1 MNERITESIT
11 RELLKDKGFYTE
23 DFIVEEQKSKNP
35 RIMKLLKNASKS
47 GKGVGRPEFI
57 ISTNKDVDL
66 LIVIE
71 CKADINNHKSEDLS
85 KPAECAVDGAIHY
98 ASYLSKDFNVLAVGI
113 SGQTKKELLIDTYLW
128 LKGEN
133 VYKELIEAQGL
144 LSYDEYKRILR
155 NNSEIRKKKESE
167 LMEFARKLH
176 NQMRDYAK
184 LSESEKPLL
193 VSAILI
199 ALEYPQFVKNYKDY
213 KGRELTEETLVAI
226 KRVLDN
232 GEMPENKIKNLMQ
245 TYSFISVHPELN
257 KGTILRDLI
266 MEIEENIRPFM
277 KDYGHIDVIGKFYG
291 EFLKYTGGD
300 GKGLGIVLTPRHITE
315 LFAELGNLTPES
327 VVLDTCMGTG
337 GFLISAMDNMIKKA
351 GGDKE
356 LIKKIKEEKLIG
368 VEQQPYMYALGIANM
383 LLRGDGKANVYLGSC
398 FDKTEE
404 LKNKKPTHLFINPP
418 YSQKG
423 EGLSELDFIE
433 HGLECLVPNGIG
445 IAIVPMSCALDTK
458 NKIRERLLEKHTLEA
473 VMSMP
478 DDLFYPVGVV
488 TVIMVFRAHVPHSKY
503 HETWFG
509 YWKEDGFEKT
519 RNDGRVDINNEY
531 EDRIKNEWL
540 EMYHGRKEIP
550 GLSVRKHVEAGDE
563 WVAEAYMKTDYS
575 KLTKK
580 DFEEKLK
587 KYMLFKLMN
596 EDLVVYEVEI
606 PDYSNVTKPYL
617 DEPTPALNVEEW
629 KEFRLDELFDIEVG
643 KGPSSKFAN
652 KNAGNTPFV
661 SATENNNG
669 VTNFTSYEP
678 THERNT
684 ITVSRN
690 GSIGESFYQPVP
702 FCATADVAVL
712 NPRFNNNQYISLFIA
727 TILKQEKYK
736 YNYGRKWNLKR
747 MKETII
753 RLPST
758 PEGNPDWE
766 WMEKYMKTLRWSRG
780 V

>member
-1 MNERITESIT
+1 MPNERITENIT
-11 RELLKDKGFYTE
+11 REFLKEKGYYCEGFT
-23 DFIVEEQKSKNP
+23 VEEQKSRNP
-35 RIMKLLKNASKS
+35 RITKLLKNASKS
-47 GKGVGRPEFI
+47 GNGVGKPEFI
-57 ISTNKDVDL
+57 ITTDNDVDL
-66 LIVIE
+66 VIVIE
-71 CKADINNHKSEDLS
+71 CKADVDDHKSEDLS
-85 KPAECAVDGAIHY
+85 KANDYAVDGAIHY
-98 ASYLSKDFNVLAVGI
+98 ASYLAKDFNVLAIGI
-113 SGQTKKELLIDTYLW
+113 SGQTEKELLIDTYFW
-128 LKGEN
+128 IKRESS
-133 VYKELIEAQGL
+133 YKELAEAKKL
-144 LSYDEYKRILR
+144 LSYEEYKGILTR
-155 NNSEIRKKKESE
+155 DNDIRKKKESE
-167 LMEFARKLH
+167 LMAFARKLH

-213 KGRELTEETLVAI
+213 KGGELTEETLVAI

-257 KGTILRDLI
+257 KGTIFRDLI

-277 KDYGHIDVIGKFYG
+277 KDYGHVDVIGKFYG

-351 GGDKE
+351 GGDKG
-356 LIKKIKEEKLIG
+356 LIKEIKEEKLIG

-383 LLRGDGKANVYLGSC
+383 LLRGDGKANVSLGSC
-398 FDKTEE
+398 FDHTDK
-404 LKNKKPTHLFINPP
+404 LKEKKPTHLFLNPP

-433 HGLECLVPNGIG
+433 HGLDCLDTNGTG
-445 IAIVPMSCALDTK
+445 IAIVPMSTALDTK
-458 NKIRERLLEKHTLEA
+458 NPIRERLLKKHTLEA

-488 TVIMVFRAHVPHSKY
+488 TVIMVFKAHVPHSKY

-519 RNDGRVDINNEY
+519 RNDGRVDINHEY

-580 DFEEKLK
+580 DFEEELK

-596 EDLVVYEVEI
+596 ENLV
-606 PDYSNVTKPYL
+606 
-617 DEPTPALNVEEW
+617 
-629 KEFRLDELFDIEVG
+629 G
-643 KGPSSKFAN
+643 
-652 KNAGNTPFV
+652 
-661 SATENNNG
+661 
-669 VTNFTSYEP
+669 
-678 THERNT
+678 
-684 ITVSRN
+684 
-690 GSIGESFYQPVP
+690 
-702 FCATADVAVL
+702 DV
-712 NPRFNNNQYISLFIA
+712 N
-727 TILKQEKYK
+727 
-736 YNYGRKWNLKR
+736 
-747 MKETII
+747 
-753 RLPST
+753 
-758 PEGNPDWE
+758 D
-766 WMEKYMKTLRWSRG
+766 
-780 V
+780 

>member
-47 GKGVGRPEFI
+47 GKGVGKPEFI
-57 ISTNKDVDL
+57 ISTNKDIDL

-85 KPAECAVDGAIHY
+85 KAAEYAIDGAVHY
-98 ASYLSKDFNVLAVGI
+98 ASYLSKDFNVLAIGI

-199 ALEYPQFVKNYKDY
+199 ALESDAFVQSYKTY
-213 KGRELTEETLVAI
+213 ANKPESLSKAVTNAIEE
-226 KRVLDN
+226 VLDDADI
-232 GEMPENKIKNLMQ
+232 PDSKIKNLIQ
-245 TYSFISVHPELN
+245 TYGFLNVHPELN
-257 KGTILRDLI
+257 RGTVLMDLI
-266 MEIEENIRPFM
+266 IEIEENIKPFM
-277 KDYGHIDVIGKFYG
+277 KDYEHIDVIGKFYG

-315 LFAELGNLTPES
+315 LFSELANLTPES

-351 GGDKE
+351 GGDEE
-356 LIKKIKEEKLIG
+356 LKNKIKKERLIG
-368 VEQQPYMYALGIANM
+368 VEQQPHMYALGIANM

-398 FDKTEE
+398 FDQTEE

-519 RNDGRVDINNEY
+519 RNDGRVDVNHEY
-531 EDRIKNEWL
+531 ENRIKNEWL
-540 EMYHGRKEIP
+540 EMYQGRKEIP

-580 DFEEKLK
+580 DFEEELK

-596 EDLVVYEVEI
+596 ENLV
-606 PDYSNVTKPYL
+606 
-617 DEPTPALNVEEW
+617 
-629 KEFRLDELFDIEVG
+629 G
-643 KGPSSKFAN
+643 
-652 KNAGNTPFV
+652 
-661 SATENNNG
+661 
-669 VTNFTSYEP
+669 
-678 THERNT
+678 
-684 ITVSRN
+684 
-690 GSIGESFYQPVP
+690 
-702 FCATADVAVL
+702 DV
-712 NPRFNNNQYISLFIA
+712 N
-727 TILKQEKYK
+727 
-736 YNYGRKWNLKR
+736 
-747 MKETII
+747 
-753 RLPST
+753 
-758 PEGNPDWE
+758 D
-766 WMEKYMKTLRWSRG
+766 
-780 V
+780 

>member
-47 GKGVGRPEFI
+47 GKGVGKPEFI

-71 CKADINNHKSEDLS
+71 CKADANNHKSEDLS
-85 KPAECAVDGAIHY
+85 KAAEYAIDGAIHY

-144 LSYDEYKRILR
+144 LFYDEYKRILR
-155 NNSEIRKKKESE
+155 NNSEVRKKKESE

-199 ALEYPQFVKNYKDY
+199 ALESDAFVQSYKTY
-213 KGRELTEETLVAI
+213 SNKPESLSKAVTNAIEE
-226 KRVLDN
+226 VLDDADI
-232 GEMPENKIKNLMQ
+232 PDSKIKNLIQ
-245 TYSFISVHPELN
+245 TYGFLNVHPELN
-257 KGTILRDLI
+257 RGTVLMDLI
-266 MEIEENIRPFM
+266 IEIEENIKPFM
-277 KDYGHIDVIGKFYG
+277 KNYEHIDVIGKFYG

-315 LFAELGNLTPES
+315 LFSQLANLTPES

-351 GGDKE
+351 GGDEE
-356 LIKKIKEEKLIG
+356 LKNKIKKERLIG
-368 VEQQPYMYALGIANM
+368 VEQQPHMYALGIANM

-398 FDKTEE
+398 FDQTEE

-519 RNDGRVDINNEY
+519 RNDGRVDINYEY

-580 DFEEKLK
+580 DFEEELK

-596 EDLVVYEVEI
+596 ENLVG
-606 PDYSNVTKPYL
+606 DSN
-617 DEPTPALNVEEW
+617 D
-629 KEFRLDELFDIEVG
+629 
-643 KGPSSKFAN
+643 
-652 KNAGNTPFV
+652 
-661 SATENNNG
+661 
-669 VTNFTSYEP
+669 
-678 THERNT
+678 
-684 ITVSRN
+684 
-690 GSIGESFYQPVP
+690 
-702 FCATADVAVL
+702 
-712 NPRFNNNQYISLFIA
+712 
-727 TILKQEKYK
+727 
-736 YNYGRKWNLKR
+736 
-747 MKETII
+747 
-753 RLPST
+753 
-758 PEGNPDWE
+758 
-766 WMEKYMKTLRWSRG
+766 
-780 V
+780 

>member
-47 GKGVGRPEFI
+47 GKGVGKPEFI

-85 KPAECAVDGAIHY
+85 KAAEYAIDGAVHY
-98 ASYLSKDFNVLAVGI
+98 ASYLSKDFNVLAIGI

-133 VYKELIEAQGL
+133 AYKELIEAQGL

-199 ALEYPQFVKNYKDY
+199 ALESDAFVQSYKTY
-213 KGRELTEETLVAI
+213 ANKPESLSKAVTNAIEE
-226 KRVLDN
+226 VLDDADI
-232 GEMPENKIKNLMQ
+232 PDSKIKNLIQ
-245 TYSFISVHPELN
+245 TYGFLNVHPELN
-257 KGTILRDLI
+257 RGTVLMDLI
-266 MEIEENIRPFM
+266 IEIEENIKPFM
-277 KDYGHIDVIGKFYG
+277 KNYEHIDVIGKFYG

-315 LFAELGNLTPES
+315 LFSQLANLTPES

-351 GGDKE
+351 GGDEE
-356 LIKKIKEEKLIG
+356 LKNKIKKERLIG
-368 VEQQPYMYALGIANM
+368 VEQQPHMYALGIANM

-398 FDKTEE
+398 FDQTEE

-519 RNDGRVDINNEY
+519 RNDGRVDVNHEY
-531 EDRIKNEWL
+531 ENRIKNEWL
-540 EMYHGRKEIP
+540 EMYQGRKEIP

-580 DFEEKLK
+580 DFEEELK

-596 EDLVVYEVEI
+596 ENLV
-606 PDYSNVTKPYL
+606 
-617 DEPTPALNVEEW
+617 
-629 KEFRLDELFDIEVG
+629 G
-643 KGPSSKFAN
+643 
-652 KNAGNTPFV
+652 
-661 SATENNNG
+661 
-669 VTNFTSYEP
+669 
-678 THERNT
+678 
-684 ITVSRN
+684 
-690 GSIGESFYQPVP
+690 
-702 FCATADVAVL
+702 DV
-712 NPRFNNNQYISLFIA
+712 N
-727 TILKQEKYK
+727 
-736 YNYGRKWNLKR
+736 
-747 MKETII
+747 
-753 RLPST
+753 
-758 PEGNPDWE
+758 D
-766 WMEKYMKTLRWSRG
+766 
-780 V
+780 

>member
-85 KPAECAVDGAIHY
+85 KAAECAVDGAIHY
-98 ASYLSKDFNVLAVGI
+98 ASYLSKDFNVLAIGI

-351 GGDKE
+351 GGDKG
-356 LIKKIKEEKLIG
+356 LIKEIKEEKLIG

-404 LKNKKPTHLFINPP
+404 LKNNTF
-418 YSQKG
+418 
-423 EGLSELDFIE
+423 
-433 HGLECLVPNGIG
+433 
-445 IAIVPMSCALDTK
+445 
-458 NKIRERLLEKHTLEA
+458 
-473 VMSMP
+473 
-478 DDLFYPVGVV
+478 
-488 TVIMVFRAHVPHSKY
+488 
-503 HETWFG
+503 
-509 YWKEDGFEKT
+509 
-519 RNDGRVDINNEY
+519 
-531 EDRIKNEWL
+531 
-540 EMYHGRKEIP
+540 
-550 GLSVRKHVEAGDE
+550 
-563 WVAEAYMKTDYS
+563 
-575 KLTKK
+575 
-580 DFEEKLK
+580 
-587 KYMLFKLMN
+587 
-596 EDLVVYEVEI
+596 VY
-606 PDYSNVTKPYL
+606 
-617 DEPTPALNVEEW
+617 
-629 KEFRLDELFDIEVG
+629 
-643 KGPSSKFAN
+643 
-652 KNAGNTPFV
+652 
-661 SATENNNG
+661 
-669 VTNFTSYEP
+669 
-678 THERNT
+678 
-684 ITVSRN
+684 
-690 GSIGESFYQPVP
+690 
-702 FCATADVAVL
+702 
-712 NPRFNNNQYISLFIA
+712 
-727 TILKQEKYK
+727 
-736 YNYGRKWNLKR
+736 
-747 MKETII
+747 
-753 RLPST
+753 
-758 PEGNPDWE
+758 
-766 WMEKYMKTLRWSRG
+766 
-780 V
+780 

>member
-1 MNERITESIT
+1 LNERITESIT

-47 GKGVGRPEFI
+47 GKGVGKPEFI
-57 ISTNKDVDL
+57 ISTNKDIDL

-85 KPAECAVDGAIHY
+85 KAAEYAIDGAVHY
-98 ASYLSKDFNVLAVGI
+98 ASYLSKDFNVLAIGI

-199 ALEYPQFVKNYKDY
+199 ALESDAFVQSYKTY
-213 KGRELTEETLVAI
+213 ANKPESLSKAVTNAIEE
-226 KRVLDN
+226 VLDDADI
-232 GEMPENKIKNLMQ
+232 PDSKIKNLIQ
-245 TYSFISVHPELN
+245 TYGFLNVHPELN
-257 KGTILRDLI
+257 RGTVLMDLI
-266 MEIEENIRPFM
+266 IEIEENIKPFM
-277 KDYGHIDVIGKFYG
+277 KDYEHIDVIGKFYG

-315 LFAELGNLTPES
+315 LFSELANLTPES

-351 GGDKE
+351 GGDEE
-356 LIKKIKEEKLIG
+356 LKNKIKKERLIG
-368 VEQQPYMYALGIANM
+368 VEQQPHMYALGIANM

-398 FDKTEE
+398 FDQTEE

-519 RNDGRVDINNEY
+519 RNDGRVDVNHEY
-531 EDRIKNEWL
+531 ENRIKNEWL
-540 EMYHGRKEIP
+540 EMYQGRKEIP

-580 DFEEKLK
+580 DFEEELK

-596 EDLVVYEVEI
+596 ENLV
-606 PDYSNVTKPYL
+606 
-617 DEPTPALNVEEW
+617 
-629 KEFRLDELFDIEVG
+629 G
-643 KGPSSKFAN
+643 
-652 KNAGNTPFV
+652 
-661 SATENNNG
+661 
-669 VTNFTSYEP
+669 
-678 THERNT
+678 
-684 ITVSRN
+684 
-690 GSIGESFYQPVP
+690 
-702 FCATADVAVL
+702 DV
-712 NPRFNNNQYISLFIA
+712 N
-727 TILKQEKYK
+727 
-736 YNYGRKWNLKR
+736 
-747 MKETII
+747 
-753 RLPST
+753 
-758 PEGNPDWE
+758 D
-766 WMEKYMKTLRWSRG
+766 
-780 V
+780 